1 MLNKMRFLNKKAFC
15 TFALLGLAA
24 QWAMAAPAVDTDW
37 LKQRSLC
44 EGLVSEQLAIDA
56 DTRLYDALRKQSK
69 EMPTGVLNIAAFPLP
84 QPFDLDGMTVTHAV
98 FVNGGAGMLL
108 PGRYAAE
115 LAQRYQLGKDTSGW
129 SVEPKFSREVKRVPG
144 IITGWENY
152 AVIYAE
158 ELPGGKYT
166 ALFCQSDAQQV

>member
-15 TFALLGLAA
+15 TLALLGLTA

-56 DTRLYDALRKQSK
+56 DTRLYDALRKQGK
-69 EMPTGVLNIAAFPLP
+69 EMPTGVLNIAVFPLP
-84 QPFDLDGMTVTHAV
+84 RPFDLDGMTVTHAV

-108 PGRYAAE
+108 PGRHAAE
-115 LAQRYQLGKDTSGW
+115 LAQRYQLSKDTSGW
-129 SVEPKFSREVKRVPG
+129 GVEPKFFRETKRAPSVIDG
-144 IITGWENY
+144 YEEYT
-152 AVIYAE
+152 AIYAE

-166 ALFCQSDAQQV
+166 ALFCQSDAHQV